1 MRKSTMQ
8 VILTASILIFS
19 SLAGCLGTEDEDEP
33 YIMTSTYHVGQL
45 VSAIVGDTMNV
56 EVLSP
61 SNVPVHDYE
70 PSATDLVR
78 LKDSEMFFY
87 HGLGL
92 ETWVDATL
100 DSLGDDKPT
109 SFSTHALPTG
119 ETALDYEGILLRELC
134 EHLAEGPYEVANLSE
149 EEGHADDVE
158 LHAEHVTHT
167 LSFPAHDEHDDHAD
181 DDHADGDHDEHDD
194 HDEQRP

>member
-19 SLAGCLGTEDEDEP
+19 SLAGCLGTEDDDDEVT
-33 YIMTSTYHVGQL
+33 IMTSTYHVGQL

-56 EVLSP
+56 EVLAP

-78 LKDSEMFFY
+78 LKDSDMFFY

-100 DSLGDDKPT
+100 
-109 SFSTHALPTG
+109 
-119 ETALDYEGILLRELC
+119 TA
-134 EHLAEGPYEVANLSE
+134 
-149 EEGHADDVE
+149 
-158 LHAEHVTHT
+158 
-167 LSFPAHDEHDDHAD
+167 
-181 DDHADGDHDEHDD
+181 
-194 HDEQRP
+194 

>member
-1 MRKSTMQ
+1 MRQSTMQ

-56 EVLSP
+56 EVLAP

-70 PSATDLVR
+70 VSATDLVR

-100 DSLGDDKPT
+100 DNLGDDKPP
-109 SFSTHALPTG
+109 SFETHALPTG

-134 EHLAEGPYEVANLSE
+134 NPEHL
-149 EEGHADDVE
+149 
-158 LHAEHVTHT
+158 
-167 LSFPAHDEHDDHAD
+167 
-181 DDHADGDHDEHDD
+181 
-194 HDEQRP
+194 